1 MQPVKKRDSIEQNV
15 PKYPV
20 QLPVAPKQ
28 DVSPAE
34 THQLGKKL
42 QFDVKELQRL
52 YYDVNG
58 FNSLSIDEIHGL
70 RSKAKHIF
78 VDPKKFYYLTR
89 EELIE
94 DYYKRFA
101 KWFLLRKDLGLVDV
115 DIMDP
120 RNRVF

>member
-1 MQPVKKRDSIEQNV
+1 
-15 PKYPV
+15 
-20 QLPVAPKQ
+20 
-28 DVSPAE
+28 
-34 THQLGKKL
+34 
-42 QFDVKELQRL
+42 
-52 YYDVNG
+52 VNG
-58 FNSLSIDEIHGL
+58 FNSLSIDEIHHL
-70 RSKAKHIF
+70 RSQAKHIF

-120 RNRVF
+120 KNRVF